1 MIKSILILLIAM
13 ISIQS
18 GASLAKS
25 IFPHLGPAGTT
36 ALRLIFATLI
46 LGTLFRPWQRKL
58 SPTEFKGVLLY
69 GLSLGL
75 MNLLFY
81 FALERIPLGVTVAL
95 EFTGPLF
102 IATMSS
108 RRPLD
113 FLWVILAGLGI
124 YLLFPKIGQHQS
136 LDLLGILF
144 ALGAGFFWGTYIHFG
159 KKTTSQVDGKIT
171 AAYGMFFATL
181 IVLPFS
187 LYFGFHERLSF
198 AVLPLG
204 LAVAIFSSAL
214 PYTLEIIAMKDIPLR
229 TFGILMSLEPA
240 IGALAGLVYL
250 KENLI
255 PQEIVAIL
263 LIIFSSLGSTL
274 SAVKARSQA

>member
-1 MIKSILILLIAM
+1 MV
-13 ISIQS
+13 SIQS

-25 IFPHLGPAGTT
+25 IFPNLGPAGAT
-36 ALRLIFATLI
+36 ALRLIFATAI
-46 LGTLFRPWQRKL
+46 LWSLFRPWKRKL
-58 SPTEFKGVLLY
+58 SLQELKGIILY

-102 IATMSS
+102 IATISS

-113 FLWVILAGLGI
+113 FLWILLAGLGI

-136 LDLLGILF
+136 LDLLGILY

-171 AAYGMFFATL
+171 AAYGMLFATL

-187 LYFGFHERLSF
+187 FYLGFHERIAF

-229 TFGILMSLEPA
+229 TFGVLMSLEPA

-250 KENLI
+250 KEKLI
-255 PQEIVAIL
+255 TQEIVAIT
-263 LIIFSSLGSTL
+263 LIILSSLGSTL

>member
-1 MIKSILILLIAM
+1 MLKSLALLLIAM
-13 ISIQS
+13 VSIQS

-25 IFPHLGPAGTT
+25 IFPTLGPAGAT
-36 ALRLIFATLI
+36 ALRLIFATAI
-46 LGTLFRPWQRKL
+46 LWSLFRPWKRKL
-58 SPTEFKGVLLY
+58 SPQELKGIILY

-102 IATMSS
+102 IATISS

-113 FLWVILAGLGI
+113 FLWILLAGLGI

-136 LDLLGILF
+136 LDLLGILY

-171 AAYGMFFATL
+171 AAYGMLFATL

-187 LYFGFHERLSF
+187 LYLGFHERIAF

-229 TFGILMSLEPA
+229 TFGVLMSLEPA

-250 KENLI
+250 KEKLI
-255 PQEIVAIL
+255 TQEIVAIT
-263 LIIFSSLGSTL
+263 LIILSSLGSTL

>member
-1 MIKSILILLIAM
+1 MLKSLALLFIAM
-13 ISIQS
+13 VSIQS

-25 IFPHLGPAGTT
+25 IFPTLGPAGAT
-36 ALRLIFATLI
+36 ALRLIFATAI
-46 LGTLFRPWQRKL
+46 LWSLFRPWKRKL
-58 SPTEFKGVLLY
+58 SPQELKGIILY

-102 IATMSS
+102 IATTSS

-113 FLWVILAGLGI
+113 FLWILLAGLGI

-136 LDLLGILF
+136 LDLLGILY

-171 AAYGMFFATL
+171 AAYGMLFATL

-187 LYFGFHERLSF
+187 FYLGFHERIAF

-229 TFGILMSLEPA
+229 TFGVLMSLEPA

-250 KENLI
+250 KEKLI
-255 PQEIVAIL
+255 TQEIVAII
-263 LIIFSSLGSTL
+263 LIILSSLGSTL

>member
-1 MIKSILILLIAM
+1 MIKSILLILIAM
-13 ISIQS
+13 VSIQS

-25 IFPHLGPAGTT
+25 LFPHLAPAGTT

-46 LGTLFRPWQRKL
+46 LGSLFRPWKRKL
-58 SPTEFKGVLLY
+58 THFELKGVILY
-69 GLSLGL
+69 GFSLGL

-102 IATMSS
+102 IATFAS

-113 FLWVILAGLGI
+113 FLWVILAGFGI

-136 LDLLGILF
+136 LDLVGILF

-159 KKTTSQVDGKIT
+159 KKTTSTIDGKIT

-187 LYFGFHERLSF
+187 FYLGFHERIGYSL
-198 AVLPLG
+198 LPLG

-229 TFGILMSLEPA
+229 TFGVLMSLEPA

-250 KENLI
+250 KENLV
-255 PQEIVAIL
+255 PQEVVAIV

-274 SAVKARSQA
+274 SAVKARSQS

>member
-1 MIKSILILLIAM
+1 MYKSLFFLLLAM
-13 ISIQS
+13 VSIQS

-25 IFPHLGPAGTT
+25 IFPTLSPAGTT

-46 LGTLFRPWQRKL
+46 LCTLFRPWRRKL
-58 SPTEFKGVLLY
+58 TPTELKGIILY
-69 GLSLGL
+69 GFSLGM

-81 FALERIPLGVTVAL
+81 FALERIPLGITVAL

-102 IATMSS
+102 IAVISS
-108 RRPLD
+108 RRLLD
-113 FLWVILAGLGI
+113 FVWIVLAGLGI
-124 YLLFPKIGQHQS
+124 YLLFPKIGQQQS
-136 LDLLGILF
+136 VDIIGILF
-144 ALGAGFFWGTYIHFG
+144 ALGAGFFWGSYIHFG
-159 KKTTSQVDGKIT
+159 KKTTSHIDGKIT
-171 AAYGMFFATL
+171 AAYGMFFATV

-187 LYFGFHERLSF
+187 FYFGFHERVTL

-229 TFGILMSLEPA
+229 TFGVLMSLEPA

-255 PQEIVAIL
+255 PQEIIAIA
-263 LIIFSSLGSTL
+263 LIILSSFGSTL
-274 SAVKARSQA
+274 SAVRARSQA

>member
-1 MIKSILILLIAM
+1 MIKSILLLLIAM
-13 ISIQS
+13 VSIQS

-25 IFPHLGPAGTT
+25 IFPSLSPAGTT

-46 LGTLFRPWQRKL
+46 LLTLFRPWRRKL
-58 SPTEFKGVLLY
+58 SMPELKGVVLY
-69 GLSLGL
+69 GFSLGL

-108 RRPLD
+108 RRALD
-113 FLWVILAGLGI
+113 FLWVLLAGLGI
-124 YLLFPKIGQHQS
+124 FLLFPKIGQHQS
-136 LDLLGILF
+136 VDLLGVLY

-159 KKTTSQVDGKIT
+159 KQTTQNIDGKIT
-171 AAYGMFFATL
+171 AAYGMFFAML

-187 LYFGFHERLSF
+187 FYFGFHERISL
-198 AVLPLG
+198 AILPLG

-214 PYTLEIIAMKDIPLR
+214 PYTLEIIAMKEIPLR
-229 TFGILMSLEPA
+229 TFGVLMSLEPA

-255 PQEIVAIL
+255 TQEILAIG

-274 SAVKARSQA
+274 SAVRSRFEV

>member
-1 MIKSILILLIAM
+1 MLKSLALLFIAM
-13 ISIQS
+13 VSIQS

-25 IFPHLGPAGTT
+25 IFPTLGPAGAT
-36 ALRLIFATLI
+36 ALRLIFATAI
-46 LGTLFRPWQRKL
+46 LWSLFRPWKRKL
-58 SPTEFKGVLLY
+58 SPQELKGIILY

-102 IATMSS
+102 IATISS

-113 FLWVILAGLGI
+113 FLWILLAGLGI

-136 LDLLGILF
+136 LDLLGILY

-171 AAYGMFFATL
+171 AAYGMLFATL

-187 LYFGFHERLSF
+187 FYLGFHERIAF

-229 TFGILMSLEPA
+229 TFGVLMSLEPA

-250 KENLI
+250 KEKLI
-255 PQEIVAIL
+255 TQEIVAIT
-263 LIIFSSLGSTL
+263 LIILSSLGSTL